1 MVLSI
6 LVISCSSPA
15 VNEST
20 PEERIREARKD
31 MDKNRNEKA
40 YQTLEELRFIT
51 AGTRLGGEVQFLLGE
66 TGFKR
71 GKYPEAESHYAA
83 YLNAYPG
90 GPFSEKALY
99 MQALSKVKQIQKW
112 KIGFLSL
119 KKYIPRDRDISLLR
133 EARVLLEIY
142 IEKYPDGEWIEPA
155 AQQAEDLL
163 LKEGEH
169 ELEIAA
175 FYLRKKSYRAAGE
188 RAKKVLDGNYP
199 DHIKDEAR
207 DLIRQAEQSAPPAE
221 DDQYE

>member
-1 MVLSI
+1 VVLSI
-6 LVISCSSPA
+6 LAISCSSPA

-112 KIGFLSL
+112 RIGFLSL
-119 KKYIPRDRDISLLR
+119 EKYIPRDRDISLLR
-133 EARVLLEIY
+133 EARVLMEIY
-142 IEKYPDGEWIEPA
+142 MEKYPDGEWIEPA
-155 AQQAEDLL
+155 TQQAEDLL

-169 ELEIAA
+169 ELGIAA
-175 FYLRKKSYRAAGE
+175 FYLRKKSYRSAAE
-188 RAKKVLDGNYP
+188 RAKKVLDGDYP
-199 DHIKDEAR
+199 DTIKDEAR

-221 DDQYE
+221 DDQDE